1 MCALAKK
8 KIHRDGIHCCHV
20 WKIADRMD
28 LISMPESFVQ
38 YRWTK
43 LADQDISLAAGQEMI
58 VGGSKTSDAIQYCIM
73 MADVSQFCSTIAGNK
88 QAIELFA
95 KEFEELKTRINTNL
109 KFKKTTMRRM

>member
-1 MCALAKK
+1 M
-8 KIHRDGIHCCHV
+8 